1 MEVWLSLINLTDKEV
16 KMANRKRPMGIWL
29 VFILL
34 IMAFFLGVGGQ
45 GLSVISWDTALS
57 LGLQEDDPESEN
69 VMERSLVPIEWGT
82 AMADV
87 ILQTTFILLAFYGL
101 LRRHWIGLA
110 AATMQFTVY
119 VYVGLQYFFQ
129 RFGIKVWATGD
140 WAQWQSLATIVLV
153 AFSFV
158 GWLGLVCLWINRK
171 YFES

>member
-1 MEVWLSLINLTDKEV
+1 MEVWLSLISLADKEV
-16 KMANRKRPMGIWL
+16 KMANTKRPMGIWV

-101 LRRHWIGLA
+101 FRR
-110 AATMQFTVY
+110 
-119 VYVGLQYFFQ
+119 
-129 RFGIKVWATGD
+129 R
-140 WAQWQSLATIVLV
+140 
-153 AFSFV
+153 
-158 GWLGLVCLWINRK
+158 WLSRALLPG
-171 YFES
+171 

>member
-1 MEVWLSLINLTDKEV
+1 
-16 KMANRKRPMGIWL
+16 MANTKRPMGIRI
-29 VFILL
+29 VFVLL
-34 IMAFFLGVGGQ
+34 ILAFIFGVCGQ
-45 GLSVISWDTALS
+45 AVSVIAWNTALS
-57 LGLQEDDPESEN
+57 LGLQEDDPKSEN
-69 VMERSLVPIEWGT
+69 LMERSLVPIEWGT

-129 RFGIKVWATGD
+129 RYGIKVWAAGD
-140 WAQWQSLATIVLV
+140 WTQWQSLASIVLV

-171 YFES
+171 YFAS